1 MIALGETVIWES
13 MRVGG
18 YEMDEAIVAHAKR
31 EHRLLTGE
39 ETAEQGKDQIGSS
52 LDQPGSAEAI
62 VGGSRSLTTLVAVT
76 RSFAIEIERRK
87 AEQQLRISRDQLE
100 AVLGSVPEG
109 ITVQDAAGR
118 LVYANEAAAQLS
130 GFASPEEMLASSPS
144 EILGRFELLD
154 ESGAPLGVERLPGR
168 RVFGGEAAAE
178 AVVRFRIRHSGM
190 ERWANVKASGI
201 PDDSGK
207 VRFAVNIFR
216 DVTEERLAEQRERL
230 VAQAGDLL
238 AASLDVEEILQ
249 RLVSLAVPRLADCCF
264 VHLVQDREIVPVTI
278 AHSDPSEVRWASEL
292 ATRYAAPPES
302 ESRVR
307 AVIRSGQADV
317 ISEVSDEMLSEI
329 AENETQLRLLR
340 DAGLTS
346 VMILPITVPGATIGA
361 ITLVSAESTRRFDAP
376 QVELAGRLAE
386 RVGLAIENARIHEAE
401 RSARNLAES
410 AARRLAALES
420 ISLVGLRLESDD
432 VLPNLLTRARDAL
445 GADRATL
452 LLLDEE
458 SGELR
463 IHSAV
468 GIAAEV
474 AAEVRV
480 PVGKG
485 AAGRIA
491 SQDAPL
497 VIDDLSEFPVVSR
510 YLREHGGS
518 LAGVPLHVSG
528 KVAGV
533 LHLSSDRRG
542 RFSEEDTE
550 LLMALAERVSL
561 VIERTALWER
571 EHAMAETL
579 QRILLPERF
588 PAIEGVSFAAHYQP
602 ASRRLEIGGDWYD
615 VLRCHDGSVAFA
627 VGDVVGKG
635 LHAAAAMGQIR
646 NVLRAFA
653 YEGHDPNVILARSNE
668 LVESLGDP
676 AFTTVFIAKF
686 DPTSRTL
693 TYANAGH
700 PAALLLEAGGNVSML
715 DDAQGLPLGV
725 DSDLQVEQGV
735 RVLRP
740 HEFLLLFTDGL
751 VERRDVPIGD
761 GLERLRRCLQG
772 GQASCETLLATVLDT
787 LAENEPEDD
796 VALLVVG
803 IAGGSS
809 LGSH

>member
-1 MIALGETVIWES
+1 MV
-13 MRVGG
+13 
-18 YEMDEAIVAHAKR
+18 
-31 EHRLLTGE
+31 
-39 ETAEQGKDQIGSS
+39 
-52 LDQPGSAEAI
+52 
-62 VGGSRSLTTLVAVT
+62 GSRSLTTLVAVT

-190 ERWANVKASGI
+190 ERWSNVKASGI

-249 RLVSLAVPRLADCCF
+249 QLVSLAVPRLADCCF

-340 DAGLTS
+340 EAGLTS
-346 VMILPITVPGATIGA
+346 VMILPITVAGATIGA

-518 LAGVPLHVSG
+518 LAGVPLHVGG

-579 QRILLPERF
+579 QRILLPERL

-615 VLRCHDGSVAFA
+615 VVRCHDGSVAFA

-635 LHAAAAMGQIR
+635 LHAAATMGQIR

-751 VERRDVPIGD
+751 VERHNVPIGD
-761 GLERLRRCLQG
+761 GLERLRRSLQG

-809 LGSH
+809 LGSD